1 MLLFCC
7 ANANTKNMAGYIDG
21 FVIPIAEK
29 RLTEYRKMAKKAG
42 KIWKEHGA
50 LAYFECVGDDLTP
63 PGITA
68 TFPKIVKPKQGET
81 VLFSWVLYSSK
92 AHRNSV
98 MKKIMSDPRMEK
110 LMDPKNP
117 PFDMKRMTV
126 GGFKVLVEG

>member
-1 MLLFCC
+1 
-7 ANANTKNMAGYIDG
+7 MAGYVDG

-29 RLTEYRKMAKKAG
+29 RLVEYRKMAAKAG
-42 KIWKEHGA
+42 KIWMELGA

-63 PGITA
+63 QGITA
-68 TFPKIVKPKQGET
+68 TFPKIVKPKPGET
-81 VLFSWVLYSSK
+81 VLFSWILYRSK

-98 MKKIMSDPRMEK
+98 MKKIMADPRMEK